1 MRTPPS
7 GPVASRRDHLP
18 QRVGKGRRDHL
29 PRQAGKGGAGKGRVT
44 KRVAQKADGRYLI
57 YFEKTPAAR
66 RVTS

>member
-7 GPVASRRDHLP
+7 GPVAS
-18 QRVGKGRRDHL
+18 RRDHL